1 MGCNCSQKT
10 TMNFPLDLQ
19 YTFAKLQRQFK
30 FDPLICDRMEQQ
42 LTRLLASHPLA
53 EIHYEY
59 LGKVS
64 PKYRL
69 KNARDAHQVM
79 LECVLAVILYGHR
92 RMDEYPHLHL
102 RVRRWW

>member
-1 MGCNCSQKT
+1 
-10 TMNFPLDLQ
+10 MNFPLDLQ
-19 YTFAKLQRQFK
+19 YTFAKLRRQFK
-30 FDPLICDRMEQQ
+30 FDPVICDRMEQQ
-42 LTRLLASHPLA
+42 LTQLLATHSLL
-53 EIHYEY
+53 EIHHEY

-69 KNARDAHQVM
+69 KNARDGHQVM

-92 RMDEYPHLHL
+92 RMDEYPNLHL